1 MTWFTKMADKL
12 DKKIKEQAQSDEN
25 DDIVFKVQSPIEE
38 LKYSTPEIEEEE
50 VTETVSSA
58 QSQDSTI
65 NSKANNLKLRVT
77 RPRSFDDSSAIADLL
92 LEGCTVFLNTDLM
105 KPEETRRMLDFLNG
119 ITYTTYGY
127 IKHVSPNSY
136 IITPSD
142 VDISEDCFWEQ

>member
-12 DKKIKEQAQSDEN
+12 DKKIKEQTQSEEN
-25 DDIVFKVQSPIEE
+25 DDIVFKTQTPVEE
-38 LKYSTPEIEEEE
+38 LAFSTPDVEEEI
-50 VTETVSSA
+50 TETVSP

-77 RPRSFDDSSAIADLL
+77 RPRSFADSGAIADLL

-105 KPEETRRMLDFLNG
+105 KPEERLRMLDFLNG

-127 IKHVSPNSY
+127 IKNVSPDAY

-142 VDISEDCFWEQ
+142 VDISEDCFWEQD